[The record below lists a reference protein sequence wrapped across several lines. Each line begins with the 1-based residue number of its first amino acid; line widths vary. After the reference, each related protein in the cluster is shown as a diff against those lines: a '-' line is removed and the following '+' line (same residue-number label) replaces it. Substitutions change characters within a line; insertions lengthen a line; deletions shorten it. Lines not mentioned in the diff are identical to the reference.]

1 MTDHTQVLS
10 TIAREF
16 SETVRTGVPH
26 ALDVHR
32 GLMLQRLLEQAE
44 KSLVS

>member
-1 MTDHTQVLS
+1 VTDDAALLP

-16 SETVRTGVPH
+16 SDSVLTGVPH
-26 ALDVHR
+26 ELDVHR

-44 KSLVS
+44 ASLG